1 MPSKLI
7 FLDFLGILFGIILL
21 SHGGDVLTKSSVD
34 LSLKFSV
41 PKIII
46 GMTVVSF
53 ATSAP
58 ELIVSLNATLNGF
71 SNFAIGNVI
80 GSNIA
85 NIGLVLGIITIIY
98 PITLQQ
104 RFYTSDFPIL
114 MLSTFLFYLLLI
126 TGNKISRGEGIVL
139 LVLISL
145 ILIYLFLYQ
154 KKSISEFS
162 DVGDTSKIS
171 IPKSI
176 FYVLFSGLLL
186 WLGSETLIKSAIS
199 VANKYEISERVIS
212 VTMVAIGTSIPE
224 LAASVV
230 ASIKKQNDLSI
241 GNLIGSNIFN
251 LLVVIGITSTVLPI
265 EQIDSKIIYNDML
278 WVILFSA
285 IILPLAYLK
294 KRNVLSRKKGI
305 ILLTLYLIFII
316 PLLIS

>member
-1 MPSKLI
+1 M
-7 FLDFLGILFGIILL
+7 DFLGILFGIILL
-21 SHGGDVLTKSSVD
+21 SHGGDVLTKSSID

-71 SNFAIGNVI
+71 SNFAVGNVI

-126 TGNKISRGEGIVL
+126 TGNKISRGEGIIL

-171 IPKSI
+171 ISKSI

-265 EQIDSKIIYNDML
+265 EQIDSKIIFSDML

-285 IILPLAYLK
+285 IILPLAYLRR
-294 KRNVLSRKKGI
+294 RNILTRKKGI

-316 PLLIS
+316 PLLLS

>member
-1 MPSKLI
+1 
-7 FLDFLGILFGIILL
+7 LDFLGILFGIILL

-154 KKSISEFS
+154 KKSISELS
-162 DVGDTSKIS
+162 DVANTSKIS

-265 EQIDSKIIYNDML
+265 EQIEPKIIFNDML

-294 KRNVLSRKKGI
+294 RRNILTRKKGI

-316 PLLIS
+316 PLILS

>member
-1 MPSKLI
+1 
-7 FLDFLGILFGIILL
+7 LDFLGILFGIILL
-21 SHGGDVLTKSSVD
+21 SHGGDMLTKSSVD

-71 SNFAIGNVI
+71 SNFALGNVI

-85 NIGLVLGIITIIY
+85 NIGLVLGIIIIIY

-104 RFYTSDFPIL
+104 RFYTSDFPLL

-126 TGNKISRGEGIVL
+126 TGNKISRVEGIIFL
-139 LVLISL
+139 LTISL

-162 DVGDTSKIS
+162 DVGDVSRIS
-171 IPKSI
+171 ITKSI
-176 FYVLFSGLLL
+176 FYVLFSGSLL

>member
-1 MPSKLI
+1 
-7 FLDFLGILFGIILL
+7 LDFLGILFGVVLL
-21 SHGGDVLTKSSVD
+21 SHGGDILTKSSVD
-34 LSLKFSV
+34 LSLKFSI

-71 SNFAIGNVI
+71 SNLAVGNVI

-85 NIGLVLGIITIIY
+85 NIGLVLGLITIIY

-104 RFYTSDFPIL
+104 RFYSSDFPIL
-114 MLSTFLFYLLLI
+114 MLSTFLFYILLL
-126 TGNKISRGEGIVL
+126 TGNKISRVEGIML
-139 LVLISL
+139 LASIIL
-145 ILIYLFLYQ
+145 ILIYLFIYQ
-154 KKSISEFS
+154 KRSISEFL
-162 DVGDTSKIS
+162 DVGDTSKIFIS
-171 IPKSI
+171 KSI
-176 FYVLFSGLLL
+176 LNILFSGLLL

-199 VANKYEISERVIS
+199 VANKYDISERVIS

-224 LAASVV
+224 LAASIV

-251 LLVVIGITSTVLPI
+251 LLVVIGITSTVMPI
-265 EQIDSKIIYNDML
+265 EQIDSKIIFNDML

-294 KRNVLSRKKGI
+294 RRNILTRKKGI
-305 ILLTLYLIFII
+305 ILLIIYIIFIT
-316 PLLIS
+316 PLILG

>member
-1 MPSKLI
+1 
-7 FLDFLGILFGIILL
+7 
-21 SHGGDVLTKSSVD
+21 
-34 LSLKFSV
+34 
-41 PKIII
+41 
-46 GMTVVSF
+46 MTVVSF

-126 TGNKISRGEGIVL
+126 TGNKISRGEGVVL

-162 DVGDTSKIS
+162 DLGDTSKIS

-265 EQIDSKIIYNDML
+265 EQIDSKIIFNDML

-294 KRNVLSRKKGI
+294 RRNILTRKKGI

-316 PLLIS
+316 PLLLS

>member
-1 MPSKLI
+1 M
-7 FLDFLGILFGIILL
+7 DFLGILFGIILL
-21 SHGGDVLTKSSVD
+21 SHGGDLLTKSSVD

-126 TGNKISRGEGIVL
+126 TGNKISRGEGFVL

-265 EQIDSKIIYNDML
+265 EQIDSKIIFNDML

-294 KRNVLSRKKGI
+294 RRNILTRKKGI

-316 PLLIS
+316 PLLLS

>member
-1 MPSKLI
+1 M
-7 FLDFLGILFGIILL
+7 DFLGILFGIILL

-162 DVGDTSKIS
+162 DLGDTSKIS

-265 EQIDSKIIYNDML
+265 EQIDSKIIFSDML

-294 KRNVLSRKKGI
+294 RRNILTRKKGI

-316 PLLIS
+316 PLLLS

>member
-1 MPSKLI
+1 
-7 FLDFLGILFGIILL
+7 LDFLGILFGIILL

-265 EQIDSKIIYNDML
+265 EQIDSKIIFSDML

-294 KRNVLSRKKGI
+294 RRNILTRKKGI

-316 PLLIS
+316 PLILS

>member
-1 MPSKLI
+1 M
-7 FLDFLGILFGIILL
+7 DFLGILFGIILL

-98 PITLQQ
+98 PINLQQ

-126 TGNKISRGEGIVL
+126 TGNKISRGEGIIL
-139 LVLISL
+139 LVLISI

-162 DVGDTSKIS
+162 DLGDTSKIS

-265 EQIDSKIIYNDML
+265 EQIEPKIIFNDML

-294 KRNVLSRKKGI
+294 RKNVLTRKKGI

-316 PLLIS
+316 PLLLS

>member
-1 MPSKLI
+1 
-7 FLDFLGILFGIILL
+7 LDFLGILFGIILL
-21 SHGGDVLTKSSVD
+21 SHGGDILTKSSVD

-58 ELIVSLNATLNGF
+58 ELIVSLNATLNGL

-126 TGNKISRGEGIVL
+126 TGNKISRVEGIIL

-162 DVGDTSKIS
+162 DAGDTSKIS

-199 VANKYEISERVIS
+199 VANRYEISERVIS

-265 EQIDSKIIYNDML
+265 EQIDSKIIFSDML

-294 KRNVLSRKKGI
+294 RKNILTRKKGI
-305 ILLTLYLIFII
+305 VLLTLYLIFTI
-316 PLLIS
+316 PLLLS

>member
-1 MPSKLI
+1 M
-7 FLDFLGILFGIILL
+7 DFLGILFGIILL

-98 PITLQQ
+98 PINLQQ

-126 TGNKISRGEGIVL
+126 TGNKISRGEGIIL
-139 LVLISL
+139 LVLISI

-162 DVGDTSKIS
+162 DVANTSKIS
-171 IPKSI
+171 ISKSI

-265 EQIDSKIIYNDML
+265 EQIDSKIIFNDML

-294 KRNVLSRKKGI
+294 RKNVLTRKKGI

-316 PLLIS
+316 PLLLS

>member
-1 MPSKLI
+1 M
-7 FLDFLGILFGIILL
+7 DFLGILFGIILL

-98 PITLQQ
+98 PINLQQ

-126 TGNKISRGEGIVL
+126 TGNKISRGEGIIL
-139 LVLISL
+139 LVLISI

-162 DVGDTSKIS
+162 DVANTSKIS
-171 IPKSI
+171 ISKSI

-224 LAASVV
+224 LAASAV

-265 EQIDSKIIYNDML
+265 EQIESKIIFNDML

-294 KRNVLSRKKGI
+294 RKNVLTRKKGI

-316 PLLIS
+316 PLLLS

>member
-1 MPSKLI
+1 M
-7 FLDFLGILFGIILL
+7 DFLGILFGIILL

-154 KKSISEFS
+154 KKSISEFL

-265 EQIDSKIIYNDML
+265 EQIDSKIIFSDML

-294 KRNVLSRKKGI
+294 RRNILTRKKGI

-316 PLLIS
+316 PLLLS

>member
-1 MPSKLI
+1 
-7 FLDFLGILFGIILL
+7 LDFLGILFGIILL

-126 TGNKISRGEGIVL
+126 TGNKISRGEGVVL

-162 DVGDTSKIS
+162 DLGDTSKIS

-265 EQIDSKIIYNDML
+265 EQIDSKIIFSDML

-294 KRNVLSRKKGI
+294 RRNILTRKKGI

-316 PLLIS
+316 PLLLS

>member
-1 MPSKLI
+1 M
-7 FLDFLGILFGIILL
+7 DFLGILFGIILL

-98 PITLQQ
+98 PITLHQ

-265 EQIDSKIIYNDML
+265 EQIDSKIIFSDML

-294 KRNVLSRKKGI
+294 RRNILTRKKGI

-316 PLLIS
+316 PLILS

>member
-1 MPSKLI
+1 M
-7 FLDFLGILFGIILL
+7 DFLGILFGIILL
-21 SHGGDVLTKSSVD
+21 SHGGDILTKSSVD

-71 SNFAIGNVI
+71 SSFAIGNVI

-126 TGNKISRGEGIVL
+126 TGNKISRGEGIIL

-145 ILIYLFLYQ
+145 ILVYLFLYQ
-154 KKSISEFS
+154 KKSISDFS

-171 IPKSI
+171 ISRSI

-186 WLGSETLIKSAIS
+186 WLGSEALIKSAIS

-265 EQIDSKIIYNDML
+265 EQIDSKIIFIDML

-294 KRNVLSRKKGI
+294 RRNILTRKKGI
-305 ILLTLYLIFII
+305 ILLILYLIFII
-316 PLLIS
+316 PLILN

>member
-1 MPSKLI
+1 M
-7 FLDFLGILFGIILL
+7 DFLGILFGIILL

-98 PITLQQ
+98 PINLQQ

-114 MLSTFLFYLLLI
+114 MLSTFLFYLLLV
-126 TGNKISRGEGIVL
+126 TGNKISRGEGIIL
-139 LVLISL
+139 LVLITL
-145 ILIYLFLYQ
+145 ILAYLFLYQ

-162 DVGDTSKIS
+162 DVGDTSKIY
-171 IPKSI
+171 IPESI

-294 KRNVLSRKKGI
+294 RRNILTRKKGI

-316 PLLIS
+316 PLLLS